1 MSSQLFPMSNQVE
14 GVKPKKVSEKGFQHH
29 ASYLRLIDWWRMVFS
44 RALVSKRVIHT
55 STTMAGVSY
64 WPRGKVLG
72 GSSLLNYMLYVR
84 GNSRDY
90 DQWAALGLQVC

>member
-1 MSSQLFPMSNQVE
+1 
-14 GVKPKKVSEKGFQHH
+14 
-29 ASYLRLIDWWRMVFS
+29 
-44 RALVSKRVIHT
+44 
-55 STTMAGVSY
+55 MAGVSY

-90 DQWAALGLQVC
+90 DQWADLGLQVCKV